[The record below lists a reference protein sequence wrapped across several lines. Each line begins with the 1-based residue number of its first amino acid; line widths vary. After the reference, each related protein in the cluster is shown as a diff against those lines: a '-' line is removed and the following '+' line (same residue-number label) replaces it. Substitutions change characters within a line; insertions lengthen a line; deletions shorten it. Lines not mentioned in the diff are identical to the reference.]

1 MAAFLVVCIAGCRS
15 EPTRLASYEW
25 ADPAAEVGPFLV
37 YPGATVLVEQ
47 TELVRRARGLLEP
60 KGGAERHLLLADTDA
75 PIDTIAAHFAAL
87 YATDS
92 GAPVPLQTGV
102 GDHAS
107 DEASLAPVLTKLGV
121 RHTPCTGDCGYRWV
135 EIPRDGKR
143 PSISIQ
149 RPWRNFIEDRIVDRT
164 LITISE

>member
-1 MAAFLVVCIAGCRS
+1 M
-15 EPTRLASYEW
+15 
-25 ADPAAEVGPFLV
+25 
-37 YPGATVLVEQ
+37 
-47 TELVRRARGLLEP
+47 RRARGLLEP
-60 KGGAERHLLLADTDA
+60 KGGAERRLLLADTDA
-75 PIDTIAAHFAAL
+75 PLDAIAEHYSAVYAA
-87 YATDS
+87 DG
-92 GAPVPLQTGV
+92 GAPVSLQRGV

-107 DEASLAPVLTKLGV
+107 DEASLAPVLAKLGI
-121 RHTPCTGDCGYRWV
+121 RHTPCTRDCSYRWV

>member
-1 MAAFLVVCIAGCRS
+1 
-15 EPTRLASYEW
+15 
-25 ADPAAEVGPFLV
+25 
-37 YPGATVLVEQ
+37 VEQ
-47 TELVRRARGLLEP
+47 TELVRRARGILEP
-60 KGGAERHLLLADTDA
+60 NGGAERRLLLAETDA
-75 PIDTIAAHFAAL
+75 PIDTIAGHYAAL
-87 YATDS
+87 YAADGS
-92 GAPVPLQTGV
+92 APLSLRRGV

-107 DEASLAPVLTKLGV
+107 DEASLAPVLAKLGI
-121 RHTPCTGDCGYRWV
+121 RHTPCISDCGYRWV

>member
-1 MAAFLVVCIAGCRS
+1 MAGCRS
-15 EPTRLASYEW
+15 EPQRLASYEW
-25 ADPAAEVGPFLV
+25 ADPAAGVGPFLV

-60 KGGAERHLLLADTDA
+60 KGGAERRLLLADTDA
-75 PIDTIAAHFAAL
+75 PIDTIAAHYAAL
-87 YATDS
+87 YAVD
-92 GAPVPLQTGV
+92 GATPVPQRKGV
-102 GDHAS
+102 GDHAA
-107 DEASLAPVLTKLGV
+107 DEASLAPVLAKLGV
-121 RHTPCTGDCGYRWV
+121 RHTPCTSGCGYRSV
-135 EIPRDGKR
+135 EIPREGKR